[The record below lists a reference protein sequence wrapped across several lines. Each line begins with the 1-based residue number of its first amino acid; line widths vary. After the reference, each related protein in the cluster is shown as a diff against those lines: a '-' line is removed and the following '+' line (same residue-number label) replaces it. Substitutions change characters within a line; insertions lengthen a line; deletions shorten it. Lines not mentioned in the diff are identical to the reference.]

1 MLHICLPPYSSVGT
15 RMFINVV
22 RKETEP
28 TSAQPGQIVI
38 LFNNLILVL
47 LVAGSLNLSLTDRL
61 VKKILSNTEDI

>member
-1 MLHICLPPYSSVGT
+1 
-15 RMFINVV
+15 MFINVV